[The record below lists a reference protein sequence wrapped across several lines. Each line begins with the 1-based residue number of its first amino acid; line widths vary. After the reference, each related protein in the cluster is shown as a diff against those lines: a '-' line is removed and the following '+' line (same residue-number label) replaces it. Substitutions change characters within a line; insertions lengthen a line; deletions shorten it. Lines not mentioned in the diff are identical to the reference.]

1 MAEIGKDFPQTR
13 EARKAKLQEIRSS
26 WDKIGTVKVP
36 GRGTQDVYKIPLQYL
51 SYNPYNTRFL
61 AQSKTL
67 EKTLGRDLR
76 DDDPE
81 DVKKIEDFIWK
92 EKEAKNSSTID
103 SLIKDGQLVPGVVT
117 IDGVILSGNRRFRLL
132 NEITRNPEKY
142 AAGNANIDSLYYFEA
157 AILPEELDKKETIKY
172 ESFYQYGAEDKADYD
187 PIQKYIAA
195 KDQALLG
202 YSDKDIADHF
212 RNLTGGKP
220 NKIKEWLE
228 VYDLMEEY
236 LDYIGEEGIYT
247 ALEGREEAFL
257 QLRTVYKSF
266 SNSRGSGSVEWDFDE
281 NDLADLKCRFYDYI
295 RMNLPTH
302 NFRLFKTAFK
312 SREDWKKF
320 NTSVEKGLK
329 EVHPFEEYRKSY
341 EDLSVEEISQR
352 RNRDYQENNAEM
364 LKNLYTKL
372 NGTFAERAMQDTPL
386 EITSQILAKI
396 KKLNIELDARDEFP
410 DELVDNIRLIQQEI
424 GRIKQ
429 QID

>member
-13 EARKAKLQEIRSS
+13 EARKAKLQEIRAT

-36 GRGTQDVYKIPLQYL
+36 GRGTQDVYRIPLQYL

-92 EKEAKNSSTID
+92 EKEDKNNSTID

-132 NEITRNPEKY
+132 NEITRHPEKY
-142 AAGNANIDSLYYFEA
+142 GSGNANIDGLNYFEA
-157 AILPEELDKKETIKY
+157 AILPEELDKKDTIKY

-195 KDQALLG
+195 KDQSQMG
-202 YSDKDIADHF
+202 YSNQDIANHF
-212 RNLTGGKP
+212 MNITGGKP
-220 NKIKEWLE
+220 NKVKEWLE

-247 ALEGREEAFL
+247 ALEGKEEAFL
-257 QLRTVYKSF
+257 QLRTLYKSF
-266 SNSRGSGSVEWDFDE
+266 TNSRGSGSVEWQFDE

-295 RMNLPTH
+295 RIGLPTH
-302 NFRLFKTAFK
+302 NFRLFKNAFK
-312 SREDWKKF
+312 SGDDWKKF
-320 NTSVEKGLK
+320 NAEVERGIKDI
-329 EVHPFEEYRKSY
+329 HSFEDYRKTY
-341 EDLSVEEISQR
+341 EDLSVEEISRR
-352 RNRDYQENNAEM
+352 RNRDFINDNSQSLGIIYRN
-364 LKNLYTKL
+364 L
-372 NGTFAERAMQDTPL
+372 NGVFSERARQDTPL
-386 EITSQILAKI
+386 DISNQILEKVKRLSA
-396 KKLNIELDARDEFP
+396 ELESHDEFP
-410 DELVDNIRLIQQEI
+410 EELVDNVRLIQQEI